1 MLTIDDFSC
10 RIAGRLIIDH
20 ASAFIPAGHK
30 VGLVGRNGS
39 GKTTLF
45 KAIQGQLDSESG
57 RISLPRGLR
66 IGGVAQEAPA
76 SSTSLLD
83 VVLAADTE
91 RAALLAERD
100 TTNDPH
106 RIAEIETRL
115 FDIQAQAA
123 PARAA
128 AILAGL
134 GFGADDIVRPC
145 SDFSGGWRMRVALA
159 AVLFAEPDLLL
170 LDEPTNYLDLEGALW
185 LEDYLAR
192 YPHTVLLISHDRDLL
207 NRAVDAILH
216 LEHGKL
222 TLYTGGFD
230 RFQQQRAMKLDL
242 LKAAKSKQDA
252 QAKHLQAFVDRFKAK
267 ASKARQA
274 QSRVKALEKMQ
285 AIVIPESERVAPIVF
300 PETEKMSPPVLV
312 FENVSAGYGDHV
324 VLSKLTLR
332 IDPDDRIALLGK
344 NGNGKST
351 FAKLISQRL
360 KAMGGSVVRSPKLRV
375 GYFAQHQ
382 VDELDMDGTPFSH
395 MQKKMPDQV
404 ESKVRA
410 RCGFFGFGADKVMTK
425 IAKLSGGEKA
435 RLLLA
440 LAAFDAPHIMVL
452 DEPTNHLDIEA
463 RAALIEAIAS
473 YDGAVILVSHD
484 RHLIETSADQLWLVS
499 DGRVAPFEGDM
510 DDYEDYVLGRKGK
523 PGSAAQSQA
532 AAASEKQ
539 SKADQRKANAGKR
552 SELAPLKKKSDAA
565 EKEVA
570 RLAAEIAKIE
580 TALADPK
587 LYKAEPFKL
596 LDATKQRG
604 ELKKKLAEA
613 ETIWMEALETYEEAQ
628 RETA

>member
-45 KAIQGQLDSESG
+45 KAIRGEMESESG
-57 RISLPRGLR
+57 RVSLPKGLR

-83 VVLAADTE
+83 VVLAADVE
-91 RAALLAERD
+91 RGALLAESEHA
-100 TTNDPH
+100 TDPH
-106 RIAEIETRL
+106 RIAEIELRL
-115 FDIQAQAA
+115 ADIGAHAA

-128 AILAGL
+128 EILAGL
-134 GFGADDIVRPC
+134 GFDAQDILRPC

-159 AVLFAEPDLLL
+159 AVLFSEPDLLL

-216 LEHGKL
+216 LENGKL

-230 RFQQQRAMKLDL
+230 RFQSQRAMKLDL
-242 LKAAKSKQDA
+242 LRAAKTKQDTK
-252 QAKHLQAFVDRFKAK
+252 AKHLQKFVDRFRAK

-274 QSRVKALEKMQ
+274 QSRIKALEKMQ
-285 AIVIPESERVAPIVF
+285 TIDLPETERVAPIVF
-300 PETEKMSPPVLV
+300 PETEEMSPPVLALSG
-312 FENVSAGYGDHV
+312 VSVGYGDHV
-324 VLSKLTLR
+324 VLSKLNLR

-351 FAKLISQRL
+351 FAKMIARRL
-360 KAMGGSVVRSPKLRV
+360 QAMNGEIVRSPKLRV

-382 VDELDMDGTPFSH
+382 MDELDMDGTPFSH
-395 MQKKMPDQV
+395 MAEKMPDSI

-410 RCGFFGFGADKVMTK
+410 RCGYFGFGADKVFTK
-425 IAKLSGGEKA
+425 VSALSGGEKA

-440 LAAFDAPHIMVL
+440 LAAFDAPHIIVL

-463 RAALIEAIAS
+463 RAALIEAIAG

-484 RHLIETSADQLWLVS
+484 RHLIETSADQLWLVA
-499 DGRVAPFEGDM
+499 DGKVAPFEGDM
-510 DDYEDYVLGRKGK
+510 DDYEDYVLGRKGA
-523 PGSAAQSQA
+523 PGSRAALE
-532 AAASEKQ
+532 AAASAEKA
-539 SKADQRKANAGKR
+539 SKAEQRKAAAGKR
-552 SELAPLKKKSDAA
+552 SELAPLKKKADAA
-565 EKEVA
+565 EKEVT
-570 RLAAEIAKIE
+570 RLTGEIAKIE
-580 TALADPK
+580 TDLANPK
-587 LYKAEPFKL
+587 LYKGEPFKL
-596 LDATKQRG
+596 LDATKKRG
-604 ELKKKLAEA
+604 ELQKLLAAAEA
-613 ETIWMEALETYEEAQ
+613 VWMDALELYEAAQ
-628 RETA
+628 GG

>member
-1 MLTIDDFSC
+1 MLTIDTLTC
-10 RIAGRLIIDH
+10 RIAGRLILDG
-20 ASAFIPAGHK
+20 ASAFIPEGHK

-45 KAIQGQLDSESG
+45 KAIQGKLDIENG
-57 RISLPRGLR
+57 RVSLPKGLR
-66 IGGVAQEAPA
+66 MGGVAQEAPA
-76 SSTSLLD
+76 SEISLLD
-83 VVLAADTE
+83 VVLAADVE
-91 RAALLAERD
+91 RTAL
-100 TTNDPH
+100 
-106 RIAEIETRL
+106 IAESESTEDPFRIGEIEMRL
-115 FDIQAQAA
+115 ADIGAHAA
-123 PARAA
+123 PSRAA

-134 GFGADDIVRPC
+134 GFGADDIIRPC

-159 AVLFAEPDLLL
+159 AVLFSAPDLLL

-207 NRAVDAILH
+207 NRAVDQILH
-216 LEHGKL
+216 LENGKL

-230 RFQQQRAMKLDL
+230 RFQEQRAMKLDL
-242 LKAAKSKQDA
+242 LKSAKTKQDA

-285 AIVIPESERVAPIVF
+285 KIVIPESERVPPIVF
-300 PETEKMSPPVLV
+300 PETEKMSPPVLA
-312 FENVSAGYGDHV
+312 FDNVSCGYGDHT
-324 VLSKLTLR
+324 VLSRLTMR

-360 KAMGGSVVRSPKLRV
+360 KAMSGSVVRSPKLRI

-382 VDELDMDGTPFSH
+382 VDELDMNGTPFTH
-395 MQKKMPDQV
+395 MQKKMPDAI

-410 RCGFFGFGADKVMTK
+410 RCGYFGFGIDKVMTQ
-425 IAKLSGGEKA
+425 ISKLSGGEKA

-484 RHLIETSADQLWLVS
+484 RHLIETSADQLWLVA

-510 DDYEDYVLGRKGK
+510 DDYEDFVLGRKGK
-523 PGSAAQSQA
+523 PGTQRGNAGGGSNDK
-532 AAASEKQ
+532 ASKN
-539 SKADQRKANAGKR
+539 DRKAAAGKR

-565 EKEVA
+565 EKEVT
-570 RLAAEIAKIE
+570 RLTGELTAIE
-580 TALADPK
+580 TKLADPK
-587 LYKAEPFKL
+587 LYKADPFKL
-596 LDATKQRG
+596 LDVTKQRADI
-604 ELKKKLAEA
+604 KKKLADAEA
-613 ETIWMEALETYEEAQ
+613 DWMEALAAYEDAQ
-628 RETA
+628 KEMA

>member
-45 KAIQGQLDSESG
+45 KAIQGRIESESG
-57 RISLPRGLR
+57 RITLPKGLR
-66 IGGVAQEAPA
+66 MGGVAQEAPA
-76 SSTSLLD
+76 SQTSLLD
-83 VVLAADTE
+83 VVLAANTE
-91 RAALLAERD
+91 RAALMAEAE
-100 TTNDPH
+100 TSKDPM
-106 RIAEIETRL
+106 RVAEIEMRL
-115 FDIQAQAA
+115 ADIGAHAA

-134 GFGADDIVRPC
+134 GFGADDIHRPC
-145 SDFSGGWRMRVALA
+145 ADFSGGWRMRVALA
-159 AVLFAEPDLLL
+159 AVLFSEPDLLL

-185 LEDYLAR
+185 LEDYLEH

-216 LEHGKL
+216 LENGKL
-222 TLYTGGFD
+222 KLYTGGFD
-230 RFQQQRAMKLDL
+230 RFQQQRAMQLDL
-242 LKAAKSKQDA
+242 LRAAKTKQDA
-252 QAKHLQAFVDRFKAK
+252 QAKHLQAFVDRFRAK
-267 ASKARQA
+267 ASKAKQA

-285 AIVIPESERVAPIVF
+285 AIQIPPEERVAPIVF
-300 PETEKMSPPVLV
+300 PETEQMSPPVLV
-312 FENVSAGYGDHV
+312 FDDVATGYGDHV
-324 VLSKLTLR
+324 VLSRLNLR

-360 KAMGGSVVRSPKLRV
+360 KAMSGSVVRSPKLRI

-395 MQKKMPDQV
+395 MAKKMPDAI

-410 RCGFFGFGADKVMTK
+410 RCGYFGFSVDKVFTK
-425 IAKLSGGEKA
+425 ISALSGGEKA

-463 RAALIEAIAS
+463 RAALIEAIAG

-484 RHLIETSADQLWLVS
+484 RHLIETSADQLWLVA
-499 DGRVAPFEGDM
+499 DGRVAPFEGDL
-510 DDYEDYVLGRKGK
+510 DEYEDYVLGRKGK
-523 PGSAAQSQA
+523 PGTQQAGANA
-532 AAASEKQ
+532 AAEKVN
-539 SKADQRKANAGKR
+539 KADQRKAAAGKR

-565 EKEVA
+565 EKEVT
-570 RLAAEIAKIE
+570 RLTAEIAK
-580 TALADPK
+580 LDVQMADPK
-587 LYKAEPFKL
+587 LYKADPFKL
-596 LDATKQRG
+596 LDITKARG
-604 ELKKKLAEA
+604 ELKKKLSEA
-613 ETIWMEALETYEEAQ
+613 ESVWVEALEAYEEAG
-628 RETA
+628 REVA

>member
-45 KAIQGQLDSESG
+45 KAIQGKIESESG
-57 RISLPRGLR
+57 RISLPKGLR
-66 IGGVAQEAPA
+66 MGGVAQEAPA
-76 SSTSLLD
+76 SQTSLLD
-83 VVLAADTE
+83 VVLAANVE
-91 RAALLAERD
+91 RASLMAEAE
-100 TTNDPH
+100 TSKDPM
-106 RIAEIETRL
+106 RVAEIEIRL
-115 FDIQAQAA
+115 ADIGAHAA

-134 GFGADDIVRPC
+134 GFGADDIHRPC
-145 SDFSGGWRMRVALA
+145 ADFSGGWRMRVALA

-185 LEDYLAR
+185 LEDYLES

-207 NRAVDAILH
+207 NRSVDAILH
-216 LEHGKL
+216 LENGKL
-222 TLYTGGFD
+222 KLYTGGFD
-230 RFQQQRAMKLDL
+230 RFQQQRAMQLDL
-242 LKAAKSKQDA
+242 LRAAKTKQDA

-267 ASKARQA
+267 ASKAKQA

-285 AIVIPESERVAPIVF
+285 AVVIPPEERVAPIVF
-300 PETEKMSPPVLV
+300 PECEEMSPPVLV
-312 FENVSAGYGDHV
+312 FDNVTTGYGDHV
-324 VLSKLTLR
+324 VLSKLNMR

-360 KAMGGSVVRSPKLRV
+360 KAMSGSVVRSPKLRI

-395 MQKKMPDQV
+395 MQKKMPDAI

-410 RCGFFGFGADKVMTK
+410 RCGFFGFGVEKVMTK
-425 IAKLSGGEKA
+425 ISSLSGGEKA

-463 RAALIEAIAS
+463 RAALIEAIAA

-484 RHLIETSADQLWLVS
+484 RHLIETSADQLWLVA
-499 DGRVAPFEGDM
+499 DGRVAPFEGDL
-510 DDYEDYVLGRKGK
+510 DEYEDYVLGRKGK
-523 PGSAAQSQA
+523 PGSQQAVAA
-532 AAASEKQ
+532 EKAN
-539 SKADQRKANAGKR
+539 KAEQRKAAAGKR
-552 SELAPLKKKSDAA
+552 QELAPLKKKSDAA
-565 EKEVA
+565 EKEVT
-570 RLAAEIAKIE
+570 RLTAEIAKLD
-580 TALADPK
+580 TQMADPK
-587 LYKAEPFKL
+587 LYKADPFKL
-596 LDATKQRG
+596 LDVTKQRG

-613 ETIWMEALETYEEAQ
+613 ESLWVEALEALEEAQ
-628 RETA
+628 REVA

>member
-1 MLTIDDFSC
+1 MLTIDDITC
-10 RIAGRLIIDH
+10 RIAGRTILDG
-20 ASAFIPAGHK
+20 ASAFIPSGHK

-45 KAIQGQLDSESG
+45 KVIQGRLEAESG
-57 RISLPRGLR
+57 RIAMPKGLR
-66 IGGVAQEAPA
+66 VGGVAQEAPA
-76 SSTSLLD
+76 SETSLLD

-91 RAALLAERD
+91 RAALMAERESA
-100 TTNDPH
+100 TEPG
-106 RIAEIETRL
+106 RIADIETRL
-115 FDIQAQAA
+115 ADIQAHAA

-134 GFGADDIVRPC
+134 GFGADDIHRPC
-145 SDFSGGWRMRVALA
+145 ADFSGGWRMRVALA

-185 LEDYLAR
+185 LEDYLAC

-207 NRAVDAILH
+207 NRAVEAILH
-216 LEHGKL
+216 LENGKL
-222 TLYTGGFD
+222 TLYSGGYD
-230 RFQQQRAMKLDL
+230 RFQNQRAMKLDL
-242 LKAAKSKQDA
+242 LKAAKAKQDV
-252 QAKHLQAFVDRFKAK
+252 QAKHLQSFVDRFRAK

-274 QSRVKALEKMQ
+274 QSRIKALEKMQ

-300 PETEKMSPPVLV
+300 PQTERLSPPVLA
-312 FENVSAGYGDHV
+312 FNDVSTGYGEHV
-324 VLSKLTLR
+324 VLSRLNLR

-360 KAMGGSVVRSPKLRV
+360 QELGGSIVRSSKLRV

-382 VDELDMDGTPFSH
+382 VDELDLNGTPFSH
-395 MQKKMPDQV
+395 MQRKMPDAV

-410 RCGFFGFGADKVMTK
+410 RCGYFGFGADKVLTTVSQ
-425 IAKLSGGEKA
+425 LSGGEKA

-463 RAALIEAIAS
+463 RTALIEAIAS

-484 RHLIETSADQLWLVS
+484 RHLVETSADQLWLVA

-523 PGSAAQSQA
+523 PGTMA
-532 AAASEKQ
+532 AAASAAAAD
-539 SKADQRKANAGKR
+539 KASRSDQRKAAAGKR
-552 SELAPLKKKSDAA
+552 SELAPLKKKADAA

-570 RLAAEIAKIE
+570 RLSGEISKADE
-580 TALADPK
+580 ALANPK
-587 LYKAEPFKL
+587 LYAKDPVKL
-596 LDATKQRG
+596 LDITKARG

-613 ETIWMEALETYEEAQ
+613 EETWMAALEDYEAAQ
-628 RETA
+628 QAVG

>member
-45 KAIQGQLDSESG
+45 KAIQGRIESESG
-57 RISLPRGLR
+57 RITLPKGLR
-66 IGGVAQEAPA
+66 MGGVAQEAPA
-76 SSTSLLD
+76 SQVSLLD
-83 VVLAADTE
+83 VVLSANTE
-91 RAALLAERD
+91 RAALLAEAETSKD
-100 TTNDPH
+100 AM
-106 RIAEIETRL
+106 RIAEIEMRL
-115 FDIQAQAA
+115 ADIGAHAA

-134 GFGADDIVRPC
+134 GFGADDIHRPC
-145 SDFSGGWRMRVALA
+145 ADFSGGWRMRVALA
-159 AVLFAEPDLLL
+159 AVLFSEPDLLL

-185 LEDYLAR
+185 LEDYLEH

-207 NRAVDAILH
+207 NRSVDAILH
-216 LEHGKL
+216 LENGKL
-222 TLYTGGFD
+222 KLYTGGFD
-230 RFQQQRAMKLDL
+230 RFQQQRAMQLDL
-242 LKAAKSKQDA
+242 LRAAKTKQDA

-267 ASKARQA
+267 ASKAKQA

-285 AIVIPESERVAPIVF
+285 AIQIPPEERVAPIVF
-300 PETEKMSPPVLV
+300 PECEEMSPPVLV
-312 FENVSAGYGDHV
+312 FDDVTTGYGDHV
-324 VLSKLTLR
+324 VLSKLNMR

-360 KAMGGSVVRSPKLRV
+360 KAMSGSVVRSPKLRI

-395 MQKKMPDQV
+395 MQKKMPDAI

-410 RCGFFGFGADKVMTK
+410 RCGYFGFGVDKVFTK
-425 IAKLSGGEKA
+425 ISALSGGEKA

-463 RAALIEAIAS
+463 RAALIEAIAA

-484 RHLIETSADQLWLVS
+484 RHLIETSADQLWLVA
-499 DGRVAPFEGDM
+499 DGRVGPFEGDL
-510 DDYEDYVLGRKGK
+510 DEYEDYVLGRKGK
-523 PGSAAQSQA
+523 PGTTQA
-532 AAASEKQ
+532 AAAQADKAN
-539 SKADQRKANAGKR
+539 KADQRKAAAGKR
-552 SELAPLKKKSDAA
+552 QELAPLKKKADAA
-565 EKEVA
+565 EKEVT
-570 RLAAEIAKIE
+570 RISAEIAKFD
-580 TALADPK
+580 AQMADPK
-587 LYKAEPFKL
+587 LYKADPFKL
-596 LDATKQRG
+596 LDITKQRG
-604 ELKKKLAEA
+604 EAKKKLAEA
-613 ETIWMEALETYEEAQ
+613 EGVWMAALEAYEGAQ
-628 RETA
+628 AETA

>member
-1 MLTIDDFSC
+1 MLTIDNITC
-10 RIAGRLIIDH
+10 RIAGRVILDG
-20 ASAFIPAGHK
+20 ASAFIPEGHK

-45 KAIQGQLDSESG
+45 KVIQKRLDTDG
-57 RISLPRGLR
+57 GTISLPKGMRM
-66 IGGVAQEAPA
+66 GGVAQEAPA
-76 SSTSLLD
+76 SQTSLLD
-83 VVLAADTE
+83 VVLAANTE
-91 RAALLAERD
+91 RAELMAERE
-100 TTNDPH
+100 TATDPN
-106 RIAEIETRL
+106 RIGEIEMRL
-115 FDIQAQAA
+115 SDIGAHAA

-134 GFGADDIVRPC
+134 GFGADDIHRPC
-145 SDFSGGWRMRVALA
+145 ADFSGGWRMRVALA
-159 AVLFAEPDLLL
+159 AVLFAEPELLL

-230 RFQQQRAMKLDL
+230 RFQEQRAMKLEL
-242 LKAAKSKQDA
+242 LKAAKTKQDA
-252 QAKHLQAFVDRFKAK
+252 QAKHLQSFVDRFKAK
-267 ASKARQA
+267 ASKAKQA

-285 AIVIPESERVAPIVF
+285 KIVIPDSERVAPIVF

-312 FENVSAGYGDHV
+312 FDEVAVGYGDHV
-324 VLSKLTLR
+324 VLSKLNLR

-360 KAMGGSVVRSPKLRV
+360 QKMAGSVVRSPKLRV

-382 VDELDMDGTPFSH
+382 VDELDMNGTPFSH
-395 MQKKMPDQV
+395 MQKKMPDAI

-410 RCGFFGFGADKVMTK
+410 RCGYFGFGIDKVMTK
-425 IAKLSGGEKA
+425 ISSLSGGEKA

-463 RAALIEAIAS
+463 RTALIEAIAA

-484 RHLIETSADQLWLVS
+484 RHLIETSADQLWLVA

-510 DDYEDYVLGRKGK
+510 DEYEDYVLGRKGR
-523 PGSAAQSQA
+523 PGSQSQRGA
-532 AAASEKQ
+532 APADKV
-539 SKADQRKANAGKR
+539 SKSDQRKAAAGKR
-552 SELAPLKKKSDAA
+552 SELAPLKKKSDQA
-565 EKEVA
+565 EKEVT
-570 RLAAEIAKIE
+570 RLTEELAKVE
-580 TALADPK
+580 VQLADPK
-587 LYKAEPFKL
+587 LYKADPFKL
-596 LDATKQRG
+596 LDVTKQRG
-604 ELKKKLAEA
+604 ELKKKLADAEA
-613 ETIWMEALETYEEAQ
+613 TWMDALSAFEEAQ
-628 RETA
+628 KQVA